1 MEKAEDKRKKWVEVD
16 DIDACK
22 CKVLAATCKVLS
34 TEMQVNLIMSQFVS
48 LITDLI
54 EGELSDEKVSY
65 KMYDI
70 CNTIRSFINI
80 HRNDLKSQL
89 LNLKMSLETEITSKY
104 GCDCIL
110 FNNKDGVQAVIS
122 AEGEVTAMK

>member
-1 MEKAEDKRKKWVEVD
+1 MGTAEEKKKKWVEVD

-34 TEMQVNLIMSQFVS
+34 TEMQFNLIMSEFVAM
-48 LITDLI
+48 ITDLI
-54 EGELSDEKVSY
+54 GGELSDDKVSD

-89 LNLKMSLETEITSKY
+89 LYLKMSLETEITSKY

-110 FNNKDGVQAVIS
+110 FNNKDAVQAVIS
-122 AEGEVTAMK
+122 VEGNITAMK